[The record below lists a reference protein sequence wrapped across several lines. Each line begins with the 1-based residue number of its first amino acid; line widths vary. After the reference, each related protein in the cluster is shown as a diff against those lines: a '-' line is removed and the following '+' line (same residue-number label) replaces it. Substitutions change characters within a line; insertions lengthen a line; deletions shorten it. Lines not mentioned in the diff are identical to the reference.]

1 VCARAA
7 EACDALADAL
17 VLAACAAACRRCA
30 EACGNIGD
38 EDWPAE
44 VA

>member
-7 EACDALADAL
+7 EACDALADDP